1 MYTLGRFLGYVI
13 ALGYLLT
20 ILNYFVKWLNRSVM
34 ARRPKEDNV
43 RKVFT
48 RFMRFIV
55 SNHRLFAI
63 LTTVALFAHF
73 LIQFQSWGLYPTGA
87 IAGSLLLIQGSLGGF
102 GTYVKKKKPGVWL
115 IVHRM
120 VAILLGLAIVLH
132 VLTARFS

>member
-20 ILNYFVKWLNRSVM
+20 ILNYFVKWLNRSIM
-34 ARRPKEDNV
+34 SRRPKDDTV
-43 RKVFT
+43 RMAFT

-55 SNHRLFAI
+55 RNHRLFAI
-63 LTTVALFAHF
+63 LTAVALFAHF

-87 IAGSLLLIQGSLGGF
+87 IAGSLLLFQGSLGGF

-115 IVHRM
+115 VAHRL
-120 VAILLGLAIVLH
+120 VAVLLGLAIVLH
-132 VLTARFS
+132 VLTARIS

>member
-13 ALGYLLT
+13 TFGYLLT
-20 ILNYFVKWLNRSVM
+20 ILNYFVKWLNRTVM
-34 ARRPKEDNV
+34 AKRPKDDSA
-43 RKVFT
+43 RMAYT

-55 SNHRLFAI
+55 SNHRVFAI
-63 LTTVALFAHF
+63 ITSTALIAHF
-73 LIQFQSWGLYPTGA
+73 LIQSQSWGLYPTGI
-87 IAGSLLLIQGSLGGF
+87 IAGSLLLVQGSLGGF

-115 IVHRM
+115 MVHRV

>member
-1 MYTLGRFLGYVI
+1 MYMLGRFLGYVI

-34 ARRPKEDNV
+34 SKRPKEDTM

-73 LIQFQSWGLYPTGA
+73 LIQFQVWGLYPSGA
-87 IAGSLLLIQGSLGGF
+87 LAGSLLLVQGSLGGF
-102 GTYVKKKKPGVWL
+102 GTYIKKKKPGIWL
-115 IVHRM
+115 TVHRTL
-120 VAILLGLAIVLH
+120 AILLGLAIVLH